1 MRKILLLT
9 LSFFLF
15 SLMLSA
21 QTVLQGTV
29 IGPDGLGVIQA
40 QVQLLKGGEQI
51 KGTVTDLDGSY
62 VMSNID
68 GGTYDVKVTYLGLSD
83 QLITGV
89 VVKSGSSTKLDFT
102 MGEDTE
108 VIDEIEIKAYKVPL
122 IDFDKTESS
131 KTVTSE
137 GIRNLGFKSVQGI
150 AATTSGLS
158 TQSGSDDISIRG
170 SRSNATNYI
179 VDGIR
184 VSGLPP
190 VSDIEQMQVITG
202 GLSAEY
208 GDVTGGVI
216 SITSKGPSS
225 NFSGAAEVETS
236 EFLDAYGYNFGNIS
250 LSGPII
256 RTKAV
261 EGKKRTTILGFR
273 LTAQALYQLDDR
285 PSRVGVYRMPENI
298 IKDLEAN
305 PVYKVGQTS
314 LPRAELLGKEV
325 LPAPIKTRPN
335 EDNLDIGLSGKLDLR
350 INKRIDMS
358 FSGFYGDEKDR
369 FTPGGGWALL
379 NYTRNPYEKTKNSR
393 YSIRWRHKIG
403 VQDGDSVDED
413 VKQATTS
420 LIRNASYIIQAGY
433 ETTSSLREDLT
444 HQDQFF
450 RYGQYGTQEI
460 SSVPA
465 VGRVLEPKKWTGSGM
480 LCLNNDSLFC
490 FDHNGYQLM
499 SEPFNPYLLSGDQ
512 RVESPNPVLSKYQ
525 SINGRLLGAQTNVW
539 GRSYFINVGRVY
551 NNYRKYRNDRITV
564 NLSTQLDILP
574 NGSNGLRHNL
584 KLGAVYETR
593 TNRRYSIN
601 PRELWTLA
609 RSAANSH
616 ILAGVDTTN
625 FVNGDSISFYFQGA
639 EFKFPQ
645 YKRLIKEDASKLFYK
660 SIREQLGLKLND
672 YVNID
677 GANVDAS
684 KLSLAM
690 FSPGELISFQDIG
703 LDYYGYDYLGNE
715 INGVTFNDFFK
726 ARKDGRRTFPVAA
739 INPTYIS
746 GFIQDKFTYRD
757 IILRLGVRAEYFD
770 ANTKVAKDPYSLY
783 AIQTAKEFSVRN
795 GQVLPEAVGD
805 DYKVYVEGPES
816 DKVVAYRLGD
826 QWYDVNGTATEGNLL
841 FQGQTF
847 PAYKFDNNDISS
859 PDFNPDN
866 SFEDYKP
873 TFNLSPRISLSF
885 PISESAGFFAHYDEL
900 VQRPSSG
907 TTFTA
912 LDYYFFNDIGRL
924 NPNGAPA
931 NNPNLKPQKT
941 IDYEVGFQQ
950 KLTESTALKLSAYY
964 RENRD
969 MIQTRYYQYA
979 SITAGEYKTYG
990 NIDFGTVKGFTA
1002 AYDFRRTY
1010 NIEFSVSYSLQ
1021 YAEGTGSSSNSGLN
1035 TSNGLVRV
1043 LVPLDFDER
1052 HRIVGNIDY
1061 RYQGGDRYNGP
1072 KVMGYDIFANTGLNL
1087 QMSAV
1092 SGRPYTK
1099 LANPNSPFSSA
1110 GFTGDINGARLPWN
1124 FNIDA
1129 RLDKSFR
1136 LFGGEKRKGINLN
1149 IYARVS
1155 NLLNAKNVIGVYSA
1169 TGSADDDGFL
1179 SSSYGQDA
1187 VKSIQNSGKDVQNYL
1202 AAYQWALLSPGFYA
1216 LPRRIF
1222 VGAIVEF

>member
-1 MRKILLLT
+1 
-9 LSFFLF
+9 
-15 SLMLSA
+15 MLSA
-21 QTVLQGTV
+21 QTALQGTV
-29 IGPDGLGVIQA
+29 LGPDGFGVIQA
-40 QVQLLKGGEQI
+40 EVQLLKGDEQI
-51 KGTVTDLDGSY
+51 KGTVTDFDGNY
-62 VMSNID
+62 IMSNID
-68 GGTYDVKVTYLGLSD
+68 GGTYDVKVTYLGLAT
-83 QLITGV
+83 QLVTGV
-89 VVKSGSSTKLDFT
+89 LVKSGSSTKLDFT

-108 VIDEIEIKAYKVPL
+108 VIDEVVIKAYKVPL
-122 IDFDKTESS
+122 IDFDKTETS

-225 NFSGAAEVETS
+225 KFSGAAEVETS

-250 LSGPII
+250 MSGPII
-256 RTKAV
+256 KTKAE
-261 EGKKRTTILGFR
+261 EGKARTTILGFR

-285 PSRVGVYRMPENI
+285 PSAVGVYRMPENI

-305 PVYKVGQTS
+305 PVYRVGQIV
-314 LPRAELLGKEV
+314 LPRAELLGKEA

-350 INKRIDMS
+350 ISKKIDVS
-358 FSGFYGDEKDR
+358 LSGFYGDETDR
-369 FTPGGGWALL
+369 FTPSRRWALL
-379 NYTRNPYEKTKNSR
+379 NYTRNPYELTKNNR
-393 YSIRWRHKIG
+393 YSLRWRHKIG
-403 VQDGDSVDED
+403 IQDED
-413 VKQATTS
+413 EVSEEVKEGAT
-420 LIRNASYIIQAGY
+420 LIRNASYTIQGGY
-433 ETTSSLREDLT
+433 ETTNGLHQDLT
-444 HQDQFF
+444 HEDQLF
-450 RYGQYGTQEI
+450 RYGQYGTQE
-460 SSVPA
+460 SVSRA
-465 VGRVLEPKKWTGSGM
+465 TVGQVLDPEKWTGSGM
-480 LCLNNDSLFC
+480 QCFIPGVLC
-490 FDHNGYQLM
+490 FDHNGYQIA
-499 SEPFNPYLLSGDQ
+499 SGNFNPYLLSGDQ
-512 RVESPNPVLSKYQ
+512 QVESPNPVLSKYQ
-525 SINGRLLGAQTNVW
+525 RVNGRLLGPEINVW
-539 GRSYFINVGRVY
+539 GRSYFNNVGRVY
-551 NNYRKYRNDRITV
+551 NEYRKYKNDRITV
-564 NLSTQLDILP
+564 NFSTQLDILP
-574 NGSNGLRHNL
+574 NGSNDSRHNL

-609 RSAANSH
+609 RNEANSH
-616 ILAGVDTTN
+616 FVAGVDTTN
-625 FVNGDSISFYFQGA
+625 FVGDSISFFFQGA

-645 YKRLIKEDASKLFYK
+645 YARLIEEDASKLFYK
-660 SIREQLGLKLND
+660 SIRQQLGLGIND
-672 YVNID
+672 FVNID

-684 KLSLAM
+684 KLTLDM
-690 FSPGELISFQDIG
+690 FSAGELINFQDIG

-715 INGVTFNDFFK
+715 INGVTFNDFFT
-726 ARKDGRRTFPVAA
+726 AVNDQGRRTYPVAA

-746 GFIQDKFTYRD
+746 GFIQDKFTYKD

-783 AIQTAKEFSVRN
+783 AIQTAKEFSERT
-795 GQVLPEAVGD
+795 GQELPEAVGD
-805 DYKVYVEGPES
+805 DYKVYVDGSES
-816 DKVVAYRLGD
+816 TDVKAYRLGD
-826 QWYDVNGTATEGNLL
+826 QWYDANGTATEGNLL

-847 PAYKFDNNDISS
+847 PAYKFENNDISS
-859 PDFNPDN
+859 PGFNPDN

-900 VQRPSSG
+900 VQRPPSN
-907 TTFTA
+907 TRFTA

-931 NNPNLKPQKT
+931 NNPNLKPEKT

-969 MIQTRYYQYA
+969 MIQTRYYKFA
-979 SITAGEYKTYG
+979 SITAGEYQTFG

-1002 AYDFRRTY
+1002 TYDFRRTN

-1043 LVPLDFDER
+1043 LVPLNMDER
-1052 HRIVGNIDY
+1052 HRIVGNVDY
-1061 RYQGGDRYNGP
+1061 RYQGGDKYNGP
-1072 KVMGYDIFANTGLNL
+1072 KVMGYKIFANTGLNL
-1087 QMSAV
+1087 QMAAV

-1099 LANPNSPFSSA
+1099 YANPNAPFSSA

-1124 FNIDA
+1124 FNVDA

-1136 LFGGEKRKGINLN
+1136 LFGNEKRKGINLN
-1149 IYARVS
+1149 VYARVA
-1155 NLLNAKNVIGVYSA
+1155 NLLNTKNVLDVYSA
-1169 TGSADDDGFL
+1169 TGSAEDDGFL

-1187 VKSIQNSGKDVQNYL
+1187 LKSVQNSGKDVQNFL
-1202 AAYQWALLSPGFYA
+1202 AAYEWALLRPGFYS